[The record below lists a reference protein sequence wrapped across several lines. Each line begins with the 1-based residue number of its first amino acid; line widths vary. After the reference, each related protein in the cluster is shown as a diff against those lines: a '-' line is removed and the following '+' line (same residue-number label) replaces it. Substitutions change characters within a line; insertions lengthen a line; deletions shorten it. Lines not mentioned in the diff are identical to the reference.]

1 MEKKRHKESYID
13 TLKRPGTEQKRTHIL
28 KDRVHLATRRFDK
41 LVSKSQEIRNDI
53 DHLRQQRATMTSM
66 YQRLDRELQKQQ
78 RVMEALVEK
87 SVIAYDQRS
96 EVLMRMLAVHDQSED
111 CDMEERARREKS
123 RSPPET
129 YQAVHQRIVELMGE
143 SDLHQISRT
152 LVDNE
157 EENFANFIYVN
168 ELNSKASR
176 LQHRNSELKVLH
188 GLCSNLAELEV
199 KCLKANTLQAKNTQV
214 CKVLDQQ
221 KSAISDLFKKLN
233 CDPTPIMNR
242 PDGSVE
248 VTDYNITQFIG
259 MFSITLLHCS
269 LHCYGELVSVLLQDC
284 IEKPMD
290 YQTLH
295 GHVLLHKLKKE
306 QGKLARIPASKRKAR
321 KKMGPKYT

>member
-1 MEKKRHKESYID
+1 
-13 TLKRPGTEQKRTHIL
+13 
-28 KDRVHLATRRFDK
+28 ATRRFDK

-96 EVLMRMLAVHDQSED
+96 EVLMRMLAVHDQKVEHARQELMED
-111 CDMEERARREKS
+111 ES
-123 RSPPET
+123 PET

-176 LQHRNSELKVLH
+176 LQHRNSELKKEIEQLELKNVQYEEKYKVQLKNVQYEEKYKVQ
-188 GLCSNLAELEV
+188 LKNVQYEEKYKVQLKELEAELEV

-221 KSAISDLFKKLN
+221 KSAISDLFRKLN

-259 MFSITLLHCS
+259 ILEEWLL
-269 LHCYGELVSVLLQDC
+269 EVLMSDVQTRFKQAEERHLQ
-284 IEKPMD
+284 P
-290 YQTLH
+290 QN
-295 GHVLLHKLKKE
+295 LL
-306 QGKLARIPASKRKAR
+306 LARRALLP
-321 KKMGPKYT
+321 P